1 MLTRVQ
7 ARFGGAIVMT
17 AALLLGGAVEAA
29 TLNTTAFKRQELPA
43 AQKAFTDHLAGY
55 QIKSLN
61 VETFE
66 GSKAWDGKSGTTNP
80 QNTKVGS
87 FTTLGG
93 TGSGHAMI
101 NGGTGL
107 EVRGDNDMYWG
118 RYNTD
123 KLPLGGQWLDSNDTL
138 GMKWDVDGGGDKF
151 NVLSFFLVDA
161 ADVGAKF
168 SVDVGGTLYSNILG
182 EDGRQKNGNIQLV
195 TILLDQAVENLTVKL
210 FNDRLNDGFGIDGVA
225 VAHVA
230 PVPLPPAAALLVT
243 GLLGL
248 GVLRRRRSA
257 AA

>member
-1 MLTRVQ
+1 MFTRVQ
-7 ARFGGAIVMT
+7 TRIGGAILA
-17 AALLLGGAVEAA
+17 AALCLGAAAEAA
-29 TLNTTAFKRQELPA
+29 TLNVTAFERKNLPA
-43 AQKAFTDHLAGY
+43 AQKAFSDNLAGY

-66 GSKAWDGKSGTTNP
+66 GTKAWNGKTGTTNP

-93 TGSGHAMI
+93 KGSGGAAI
-101 NGGTGL
+101 NGGKGL
-107 EVRGDNDMYWG
+107 EVRGDNGMYWG

-123 KLPLGGQWLDSNDTL
+123 KLPIGGQWLDSNDTY
-138 GMKWDVDGGGDKF
+138 GMKWDVAGPAKF

-168 SVDVGGTLYSNILG
+168 SVDVGGTLYSNLLG
-182 EDGRQKNGNIQLV
+182 SEGRLRNGNIQLV
-195 TILLDQAVENLTVKL
+195 TILLDQAVDNLTVKL
-210 FNDRLNDGFGIDGVA
+210 FNDSLNDGFGIDGVA

-248 GVLRRRRSA
+248 GVLRRRRGA
-257 AA
+257 AAA